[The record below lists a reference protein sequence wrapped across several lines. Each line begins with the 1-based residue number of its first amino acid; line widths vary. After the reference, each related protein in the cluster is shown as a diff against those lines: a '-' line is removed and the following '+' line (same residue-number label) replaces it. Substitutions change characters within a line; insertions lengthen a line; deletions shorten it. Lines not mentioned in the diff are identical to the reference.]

1 VASFTIALIYR
12 REKMRGK
19 YSPEDSSQ
27 KVLKLFLSA
36 AAPTLLQLNPVYE
49 VITFLLHLGREY

>member
-27 KVLKLFLSA
+27 KALKIISK
-36 AAPTLLQLNPVYE
+36 
-49 VITFLLHLGREY
+49 